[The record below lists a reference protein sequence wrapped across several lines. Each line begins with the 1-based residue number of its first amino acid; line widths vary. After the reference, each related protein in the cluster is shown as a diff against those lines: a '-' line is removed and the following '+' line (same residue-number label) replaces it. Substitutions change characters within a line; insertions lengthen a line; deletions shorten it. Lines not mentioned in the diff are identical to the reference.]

1 MALEITRCFGGE
13 LKTEALRM
21 HMTRNVKP
29 NVKLILDALARGEDP
44 IHVTLLEN
52 VRSATQPGK
61 GRHLPKFQRALCTL
75 SFSLNL
81 AVVFQI
87 RGSC

>member
-1 MALEITRCFGGE
+1 MKHTARFLSVFYSDELTLIMALEITRCFGGE
-13 LKTEALRM
+13 LKSEALRM

-44 IHVTLLEN
+44 IHVALIEN

-61 GRHLPKFQRALCTL
+61 GR
-75 SFSLNL
+75 
-81 AVVFQI
+81 
-87 RGSC
+87 